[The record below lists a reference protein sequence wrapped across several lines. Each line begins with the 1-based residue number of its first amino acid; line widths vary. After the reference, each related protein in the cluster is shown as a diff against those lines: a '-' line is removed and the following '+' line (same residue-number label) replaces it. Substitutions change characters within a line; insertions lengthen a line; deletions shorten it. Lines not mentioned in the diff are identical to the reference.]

1 VIISDMLNRIN
12 GRTREWHNERW

>member
-12 GRTREWHNERW
+12 GRTRECHNERW